1 LRTARVDHSGVP
13 GPARPIRPADRHR
26 AAPLAGR
33 AGSPRIASRREA
45 TTDPAVVAWHEAG
58 HAVLARAVAI
68 DVGSVRAGVRHAGVT
83 IVQLRSGTLCR
94 RQA

>member
-1 LRTARVDHSGVP
+1 
-13 GPARPIRPADRHR
+13 
-26 AAPLAGR
+26 
-33 AGSPRIASRREA
+33 
-45 TTDPAVVAWHEAG
+45 
-58 HAVLARAVAI
+58 VLARAVAI